1 MFNLQYECK
10 VIVFSIININTI
22 NFDLLLN
29 KDRKVQNT
37 CKLKYNYADCN
48 LRMMTVSKKN
58 KD

>member
-48 LRMMTVSKKN
+48 LRMMTVSK
-58 KD
+58 